1 MYASEKV
8 VRREIGARLRAARIA
23 CHLSQ
28 DDVGAALRK
37 PKTRQAVSRWERGFL
52 PTAIEFREL
61 AFLYVESLDWIL
73 LGVKSRPVTGIALQ
87 DLFRERD
94 AAQSQWPWGL

>member
-1 MYASEKV
+1 MYGSEKV
-8 VRREIGARLRAARIA
+8 VRREIGARLRAARLA
-23 CHLSQ
+23 CRMSQ
-28 DDVGAALRK
+28 DDVAAVLRR

-52 PTAIEFREL
+52 PTAMELREL
-61 AFLYVESLDWIL
+61 AVIYGESLDWLL
-73 LGVKSRPVTGIALQ
+73 LGVKTRPVTGVALQ